1 MNNTNNYNNNTYINN
16 FKKAIRSSGNKN
28 KIIYFKKERL
38 SGNSFNKVQNNN
50 EIIEVEQRNK
60 SNDQKYSIY
69 NSKTVLSSTKKK
81 PK

>member
-1 MNNTNNYNNNTYINN
+1 MRNY
-16 FKKAIRSSGNKN
+16 RSVIELKDLAVLR
-28 KIIYFKKERL
+28 YL
-38 SGNSFNKVQNNN
+38 D

-81 PK
+81 SKIIFK